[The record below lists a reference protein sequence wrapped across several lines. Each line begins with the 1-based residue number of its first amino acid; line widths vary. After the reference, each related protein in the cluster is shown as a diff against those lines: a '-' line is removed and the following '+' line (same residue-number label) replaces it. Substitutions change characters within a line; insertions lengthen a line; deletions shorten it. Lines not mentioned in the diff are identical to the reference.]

1 MSARAPS
8 SQQYVHTEF
17 SNKAYKR
24 TGGKPK
30 NAQFVTEYRLALSM
44 EQIRANH
51 EEMKKCETAL
61 KKYYTTHKYVKSC
74 TINSQQKNGY
84 YTIKLLVV
92 LADSVEKLNSI
103 GEASDRVELIEMM
116 TFSLRDA

>member
-1 MSARAPS
+1 M
-8 SQQYVHTEF
+8 
-17 SNKAYKR
+17 
-24 TGGKPK
+24 
-30 NAQFVTEYRLALSM
+30 TEYRVALSM

-51 EEMKKCETAL
+51 EELKKCETAL